1 LINLL
6 ITGANGYIGQ
16 DIMRYA
22 EKDKNYKIIGVARR
36 KIKTLQNKKRK
47 TVIQNLEKE
56 LVINSSIDA
65 IIHCA
70 EKNPLSSL
78 KNYKKNKIIAKNLIK
93 FSLKNKVKKI
103 IFLSSITVYGKIKKK
118 IINENYKKNKPNL
131 YGQQKIKSESILL
144 KKYKDL
150 SVISLRLPGI
160 LVLNTKLKK
169 TLIMSI
175 INKAN
180 SNKKIN
186 IYNPEEN
193 FNNVLDTLELFNVI
207 KKILDRK
214 IKKNSIYNLSA
225 SKPIK
230 FFNMVNFIIKK
241 MKSKSN
247 IKTIFNFKK
256 SFIISNKKFSR
267 DYNFTFSTTKK
278 IITRFCKAY
287 KKLMK

>member
-1 LINLL
+1 
-6 ITGANGYIGQ
+6 
-16 DIMRYA
+16 MRYA
-22 EKDKNYKIIGVARR
+22 EKDKNYKIIGVVRR

-169 TLIMSI
+169 ILIMSI

-247 IKTIFNFKK
+247 IKTIFNSKK

>member
-1 LINLL
+1 
-6 ITGANGYIGQ
+6 
-16 DIMRYA
+16 MRYA
-22 EKDKNYKIIGVARR
+22 EKNKNYKVIGVVKR

-56 LVINSSIDA
+56 LIINSSIDA

-70 EKNPLSSL
+70 ENNPLSTL
-78 KNYKKNKIIAKNLIK
+78 KNYKKNKIVAENLIK

-103 IFLSSITVYGKIKKK
+103 IFLSSIKVYGKIKGK
-118 IINENYKKNKPNL
+118 IINENHKKNKPCL

-150 SVISLRLPGI
+150 NVICLRLPGI
-160 LVLNTKLKK
+160 LTLNTERQKP
-169 TLIMSI
+169 LIMSI

-180 SNKKIN
+180 SNQEID
-186 IYNPEEN
+186 IYHPEEN

-207 KKILDRK
+207 KKILNRK

-230 FFNMVNFIIKK
+230 FFNLVNFIIKK
-241 MKSKSN
+241 MKSNSN
-247 IKTIFNFKK
+247 IKLIFNSNK

-267 DYNFTFSTTKK
+267 DFNFTFSTTKK
-278 IITRFCKAY
+278 IITRFCKVY
-287 KKLMK
+287 K

>member
-1 LINLL
+1 
-6 ITGANGYIGQ
+6 
-16 DIMRYA
+16 MRYA

>member
-1 LINLL
+1 LLNLL
-6 ITGANGYIGQ
+6 ITGVNGYIGQ

-22 EKDKNYKIIGVARR
+22 EKEKNYKVIGIVKR
-36 KIKTLQNKKRK
+36 KIKTLQNKNRK

-56 LVINSSIDA
+56 LIINSSIDA

-103 IFLSSITVYGKIKKK
+103 IFLSSIKVYGKIKRK
-118 IINENYKKNKPNL
+118 IISENYKKNKPNL
-131 YGQQKIKSESILL
+131 YGQQKIESESILL

-160 LVLNTKLKK
+160 LVLNTKRKEP
-169 TLIMSI
+169 LIMSI
-175 INKAN
+175 INKAK
-180 SNKKIN
+180 SNQKVD

-193 FNNVLDTLELFNVI
+193 FNNILDTLELFNVI
-207 KKILDRK
+207 KKILNRK
-214 IKKNSIYNLSA
+214 IKKNSVYNLSA

-230 FFNMVNFIIKK
+230 FFNIVNFIIKK
-241 MKSKSN
+241 MKSNSN
-247 IKTIFNFKK
+247 IKTIFNSKK

-267 DYNFTFSTTKK
+267 DFNFTFSSTKK

-287 KKLMK
+287 KQLTK

>member
-1 LINLL
+1 
-6 ITGANGYIGQ
+6 
-16 DIMRYA
+16 MRYA
-22 EKDKNYKIIGVARR
+22 EKEKNYKVIGIVKR
-36 KIKTLQNKKRK
+36 KIKTLQNKNRK

-56 LVINSSIDA
+56 LIINSSIDA

-70 EKNPLSSL
+70 EKNPLSSV
-78 KNYKKNKIIAKNLIK
+78 KNFKKNKIIAKNLIK

-131 YGQQKIKSESILL
+131 YGQQKIESESILL

-169 TLIMSI
+169 ILIMSI

-247 IKTIFNFKK
+247 IKTIFNSKK

>member
-22 EKDKNYKIIGVARR
+22 EKDKNYKIIGVVRR

-169 TLIMSI
+169 ILIMSI

-247 IKTIFNFKK
+247 IKTIFNSKK